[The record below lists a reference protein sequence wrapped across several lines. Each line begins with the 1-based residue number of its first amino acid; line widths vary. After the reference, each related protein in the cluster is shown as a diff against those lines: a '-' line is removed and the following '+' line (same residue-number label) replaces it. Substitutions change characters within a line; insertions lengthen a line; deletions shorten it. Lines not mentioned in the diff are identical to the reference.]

1 MYLEY
6 DDVPDDLTDEYVD
19 EYNESEDLGISYEE
33 FVRDKEIEDYGWTDE
48 EMRCGD
54 EDDWC

>member
-19 EYNESEDLGISYEE
+19 EYNESEAEDLGISYEE
-33 FVRDKEIEDYGWTDE
+33 FVRDK
-48 EMRCGD
+48 
-54 EDDWC
+54 